1 MSDLPRSTLSR
12 MPLFVLS
19 VALAVGLWCARIPV
33 AQSGRV
39 LLLAATFSVGLS
51 LVSIIFLHQR
61 KSFTATVC
69 LVTAFCVYVIPLPV
83 VLHVVPE
90 QFAAAQ
96 LLK

>member
-39 LLLAATFSVGLS
+39 LLLGATFSVGLS
-51 LVSIIFLHQR
+51 LVSVLFLHQR

-69 LVTAFCVYVIPLPV
+69 LVTAF
-83 VLHVVPE
+83 VLTGLSLGIADTNVRPRDRLSH
-90 QFAAAQ
+90 FY
-96 LLK
+96 